1 MYEFAEYSN
10 YDGLWLAE
18 LVRNRKVKPFVR
30 IGDEPIR
37 SRRKPWLASVPC
49 FFPRL
54 RHLSVSRRASGSQ
67 GRVVGNHQQRERP
80 FDENAAMYRR
90 ID

>member
-30 IGDEPIR
+30 IGDERIR
-37 SRRKPWLASVPC
+37 SSEEVMARCW
-49 FFPRL
+49 
-54 RHLSVSRRASGSQ
+54 
-67 GRVVGNHQQRERP
+67 
-80 FDENAAMYRR
+80 
-90 ID
+90 